1 MSKLI
6 AFIFLLLVT
15 HLSVAVEL
23 TEAQYQQVKADIKK
37 LYQESYDSLSIL
49 KQRQVDNQ
57 IYLSSSSLRHGE
69 MRIRLPI
76 KKDNLR
82 ILQVPHAFFDLKTGE
97 IGQQWFEQAPEDVR
111 PDILMRNVEHR
122 YETERSDLSRL
133 SKSLFTAVV
142 EAFLD
147 LQMHIAIIQVH
158 GFNDARRET
167 VSAGGADFILSNST
181 PIPAPYL
188 LAVQSCLRDNNAL
201 LARVY
206 GRDVFELGATINPVG
221 RLIKSRKTNKASF
234 LHIEMPSRI
243 RTAFAEQQIGE
254 EATRCLLGR

>member
-1 MSKLI
+1 MSKLF
-6 AFIFLLLVT
+6 AALFLFLVAN
-15 HLSVAVEL
+15 LVAAVEL
-23 TEAQYQQVKADIKK
+23 TETQYQLVKEDIKR
-37 LYQESYDSLSIL
+37 LYQQPADSMSFLEQREVNNQLYISSI
-49 KQRQVDNQ
+49 
-57 IYLSSSSLRHGE
+57 SPRHGE
-69 MRIRLPI
+69 MRIKLPI
-76 KKDNLR
+76 KKDHLR

-122 YETERSDLSRL
+122 YETEKSDLSRIP
-133 SKSLFTAVV
+133 KSLFTAVV
-142 EAFLD
+142 DTFLEM
-147 LQMHIAIIQVH
+147 QMQIAIIQVH

-167 VSAGGADFILSNST
+167 VSAGGADFILSNGT
-181 PIPAPYL
+181 PIPEPYL
-188 LAVQSCLRDNNAL
+188 LAVQSCLRDNNGL

-221 RLIKSRKTNKASF
+221 RLINRRNTNKASF